1 MNLGWPPPL
10 APPAEFQARRQR
22 PHVVRYTVPR
32 AGHNKNVRTVHAMP
46 VGATA
51 RPGRSQ
57 AAQPNGS
64 ELGNGSLEHMPKP
77 SWPANDPLSDE
88 SFRAYPHPPTC
99 TSNSPHRRCHRTGI
113 STACPVGWEWARVGM
128 GVGAGGRR
136 CWPWHGRGACERAPW
151 ECGARPSPCHTGHA
165 CTHAPPRR
173 HRVAHGTR
181 CVHHATGSRPHSIQT
196 DKRATHQDMHAG
208 TPTHANT
215 QHTTQTH
222 QHHHTTTH
230 HHASTPTPT
239 PPSPHHHHAT
249 TSTHTRHTWQRKT
262 YSIHAVKPT
271 HMSKATLSEATS
283 TS

>member
-1 MNLGWPPPL
+1 VNLGWPPPL

-57 AAQPNGS
+57 DAQPNGS

-128 GVGAGGRR
+128 RVGAGVHVLVGMGVGAAVGLGMGVVRVSVPLGRVGPALPLATQAAHAPTR
-136 CWPWHGRGACERAPW
+136 YPPRAP
-151 ECGARPSPCHTGHA
+151 S
-165 CTHAPPRR
+165 APPRR
-173 HRVAHGTR
+173 PRHTV
-181 CVHHATGSRPHSIQT
+181 RPPRHWL
-196 DKRATHQDMHAG
+196 
-208 TPTHANT
+208 TPTLN
-215 QHTTQTH
+215 
-222 QHHHTTTH
+222 
-230 HHASTPTPT
+230 SN
-239 PPSPHHHHAT
+239 
-249 TSTHTRHTWQRKT
+249 
-262 YSIHAVKPT
+262 
-271 HMSKATLSEATS
+271 
-283 TS
+283 